1 MRVLIGGSPSKI
13 IHFKEFEIALIK
25 LGIECKLV
33 VDNDICKGFP
43 SRKIS
48 DWFQTKKKFDKL
60 ISDFKPDIIL
70 VDRQRHFAKV
80 ALKYKIPLIIHLRGN
95 IWEEIRWAKETK
107 YKSFLK
113 KIALNVWISISKET
127 FEKSFS
133 IFPICKYLEKIVN
146 RNYPNKKTAVM
157 YLGNNPEKWYPSKGM
172 KLKHPCVGL
181 LQGAVIWG
189 KTQEMLILEKV
200 LKSMPNVMFYWAGD
214 GPYRD
219 KILPNLE
226 KYDNFKWLGS
236 LQYPDKIREYL
247 TEIDVYTLVSGID
260 MSPSTL
266 QEAQLMKKPV
276 VATNVGGVPE
286 LMKNNET
293 GFLVEK
299 GNSEEL
305 INKLSILIDDKEK
318 REEMGNKGRKFVEE
332 NFSWD
337 KIAKEFVKSLKEQGL
352 K

>member
-1 MRVLIGGSPSKI
+1 
-13 IHFKEFEIALIK
+13 
-25 LGIECKLV
+25 
-33 VDNDICKGFP
+33 
-43 SRKIS
+43 
-48 DWFQTKKKFDKL
+48 
-60 ISDFKPDIIL
+60 
-70 VDRQRHFAKV
+70 
-80 ALKYKIPLIIHLRGN
+80 
-95 IWEEIRWAKETK
+95 
-107 YKSFLK
+107 
-113 KIALNVWISISKET
+113 
-127 FEKSFS
+127 
-133 IFPICKYLEKIVN
+133 
-146 RNYPNKKTAVM
+146 
-157 YLGNNPEKWYPSKGM
+157 
-172 KLKHPCVGL
+172 
-181 LQGAVIWG
+181 
-189 KTQEMLILEKV
+189 
-200 LKSMPNVMFYWAGD
+200 
-214 GPYRD
+214 
-219 KILPNLE
+219 
-226 KYDNFKWLGS
+226 
-236 LQYPDKIREYL
+236 
-247 TEIDVYTLVSGID
+247 